1 MWKHAKEMQKYQVS
15 VRQENATQMNQ
26 KNTLSIFYTQNKLV
40 KQQKKINSAS
50 GKCAALFCLEQVWKS
65 CNHVGQRPA
74 TTQKQMRTW
83 NKTAHYDLKTVS

>member
-1 MWKHAKEMQKYQVS
+1 MQKCQVS
-15 VRQENATQMNQ
+15 VCQENATQMNQ
-26 KNTLSIFYTQNKLV
+26 KNTLSIFYTKQTRETV
-40 KQQKKINSAS
+40 KKNNSAS